1 MAGPNIDTSKWGQQ
15 QQMKKPEQPVVN
27 NLFQNVEG
35 MAKSGFKFL
44 QQAQDTT
51 AMGAAG
57 AAGASY

>member
-1 MAGPNIDTSKWGQQ
+1 MAAPNVDTSKWGQQ
-15 QQMKKPEQPVVN
+15 QQMKMPEQPVVN

-35 MAKSGFKFL
+35 LAKSGLKFL
-44 QQAQDTT
+44 QKSEDTT